1 MAWLV
6 RRDVTHLVCSR
17 LRLFLVCR
25 DDLFSLQASCLRFG
39 GEVMESDSM
48 RTQLSTL
55 ATQLQKAV
63 NLVKPVEKTSQQ
75 QRAAFFGQVVS
86 AVQCSGASQGVRG

>member
-1 MAWLV
+1 MV
-6 RRDVTHLVCSR
+6 HGMSV
-17 LRLFLVCR
+17 
-25 DDLFSLQASCLRFG
+25 QARCLRFG

-86 AVQCSGASQGVRG
+86 RLRVSVVECWRYM

>member
-1 MAWLV
+1 
-6 RRDVTHLVCSR
+6 
-17 LRLFLVCR
+17 
-25 DDLFSLQASCLRFG
+25 
-39 GEVMESDSM
+39 MESDSM

-63 NLVKPVEKTSQQ
+63 NIVKPVEKTSQQ

-86 AVQCSGASQGVRG
+86 EGVRAIEDEDEQGSLVSMHRSKDLAARSKTAGGQNTSG

>member
-1 MAWLV
+1 
-6 RRDVTHLVCSR
+6 
-17 LRLFLVCR
+17 
-25 DDLFSLQASCLRFG
+25 
-39 GEVMESDSM
+39 M

-63 NLVKPVEKTSQQ
+63 NLVKPVEKTTHQ

-86 AVQCSGASQGVRG
+86 HASRVTNIESRVASNESRVTITQE